1 MLFRRRSYYFMR
13 ISAVEVLNTPPE
25 HSRNALL
32 ISVPFAMRKC
42 PSVCPTPLASLVSVN
57 MAEALAN
64 PKGAFNFNLPACAP
78 HEILIL
84 HTFYVQPLH
93 SLDLLLSL

>member
-1 MLFRRRSYYFMR
+1 
-13 ISAVEVLNTPPE
+13 
-25 HSRNALL
+25 
-32 ISVPFAMRKC
+32 MRKC

-93 SLDLLLSL
+93 SLDLLLSLWEFQQIEPTDELAQPP